1 MEKRD
6 TFKKF
11 IKYSYLINDTKS
23 RLKTTIKMNAFKTY
37 LTLPVMFQRAD
48 KGN

>member
-23 RLKTTIKMNAFKTY
+23 RLKTTIKMNAFKTISN
-37 LTLPVMFQRAD
+37 VVGDVSAS
-48 KGN
+48 G